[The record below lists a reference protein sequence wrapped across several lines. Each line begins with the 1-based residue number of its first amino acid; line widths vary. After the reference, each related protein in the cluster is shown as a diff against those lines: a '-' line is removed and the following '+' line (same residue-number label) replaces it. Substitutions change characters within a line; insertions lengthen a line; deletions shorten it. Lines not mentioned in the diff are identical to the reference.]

1 MSDAVNGVPPL
12 ITALLETAMIRI
24 RDDLYTLSDTHFPGL
39 RMRHYRLLSFVPPE
53 GERLS
58 RMTLDSGLTKQALAQ
73 ALAPLEAGGYVEV
86 VPDPGDRRA
95 RLVRLT
101 DRGRAVN
108 AAVRRRLDA
117 LEQDWAQ
124 RVGEERYA
132 VARDVLADLVPR
144 PGRPE
149 QAGDPVTVEG

>member
-1 MSDAVNGVPPL
+1 LSDFVNGSPL
-12 ITALLETAMIRI
+12 ITNLLETAMKRI
-24 RDDLYTLSDTHFPGL
+24 RDDLYALSDTRFPGL

-58 RMTLDSGLTKQALAQ
+58 RMTADSGLTKQALAQ
-73 ALAPLEAGGYVEV
+73 ALAPLEDGGYVEV
-86 VPDPGDRRA
+86 VPDPSDRRA

-108 AAVRRRLDA
+108 EAVRHHLSDVER
-117 LEQDWAQ
+117 EWAR

-132 VARDVLADLVPR
+132 VARAVLADLA
-144 PGRPE
+144 PGP
-149 QAGDPVTVEG
+149 AGSPAPVTVEE

>member
-1 MSDAVNGVPPL
+1 LSDFVNGSPL
-12 ITALLETAMIRI
+12 ITALLETAMKRI
-24 RDDLYTLSDTHFPGL
+24 RDDLYALSDTRFPGL

-58 RMTLDSGLTKQALAQ
+58 RMTADSGLTKQALAQ
-73 ALAPLEAGGYVEV
+73 ALAPLEDGGYVEV
-86 VPDPGDRRA
+86 VPDPSDRRA

-108 AAVRRRLDA
+108 EAVRHHLSDVER
-117 LEQDWAQ
+117 DWAR

-132 VARDVLADLVPR
+132 VARAVLADLA
-144 PGRPE
+144 PGP
-149 QAGDPVTVEG
+149 AGSPAPVTVEE

>member
-1 MSDAVNGVPPL
+1 LSDSVNGPLL
-12 ITALLETAMIRI
+12 ITALLETAMKRI
-24 RDDLYTLSDTHFPGL
+24 RDDLYGLSDTRFPGL

-58 RMTLDSGLTKQALAQ
+58 RMTADSGLTKQALAQ
-73 ALAPLEAGGYVEV
+73 ALAPLEDGGYVEV
-86 VPDPGDRRA
+86 VPDPSDRRA

-108 AAVRRRLDA
+108 EAVRRHLSHVER
-117 LEQDWAQ
+117 EWAR

-132 VARDVLADLVPR
+132 VARAVLADLA
-144 PGRPE
+144 PGP
-149 QAGDPVTVEG
+149 AGPPAPVTVER

>member
-1 MSDAVNGVPPL
+1 MSYSVNGPPL
-12 ITALLETAMIRI
+12 ISALLETAMMRI
-24 RDDLYTLSDTHFPGL
+24 RDDLYTLSDTRFPGL

-58 RMTLDSGLTKQALAQ
+58 RMTTDSGLTKQALAQ
-73 ALAPLEAGGYVEV
+73 ALAPLEDGGYVEV
-86 VPDPGDRRA
+86 VPDPSDRRA

-108 AAVRRRLDA
+108 EAVRHHLSDVER
-117 LEQDWAQ
+117 DWAR

-132 VARDVLADLVPR
+132 VARAVLADLA
-144 PGRPE
+144 PGP
-149 QAGDPVTVEG
+149 AGSPAPVTVEE